1 VLSSQ
6 DYYDRIATPF
16 QGRFTRDDLAAPM
29 RKLGSDT
36 STPAV
41 GAQAEYVAE
50 PVNQSTRN
58 RLNVLV
64 DPSAE
69 SCD

>member
-6 DYYDRIATPF
+6 DYYDIATPF

-29 RKLGSDT
+29 RKLGIDT